1 MKKKSLILE
10 IFKEWN
16 PLDVPSEITEDEYSC
31 YVQQLLKEC
40 KTEKSIYIFLK
51 NMLTESMEITLAN
64 TKGYED
70 LNKYSKSIY
79 NIIKSFN

>member
-1 MKKKSLILE
+1 MKKNSLILE

-16 PLDVPSEITEDEYSC
+16 PLDVPSEITEDEYYS
-31 YVQQLLKEC
+31 YVKQLLKEC

-51 NMLTESMEITLAN
+51 KMLTESMEVTLAN
-64 TKGYED
+64 TKAYED
-70 LNKYSKSIY
+70 LNKYSNSIY